1 MIEDLDIAAMESKNG
16 NSVLINNS
24 PAKMPGTLIW
34 EQER

>member
-1 MIEDLDIAAMESKNG
+1 MIEDLDFKNG

-24 PAKMPGTLIW
+24 PVKMPGTLIW